1 MLSFRKGNKASLS
14 FGRTSAGIVCYFW
27 GSFGTIEGTIYF
39 SSVSIREIPHHRLYI
54 QGNRNAHKLKR
65 ITFDGGRRGW
75 EEEEEE
81 EEEEVRIKVMR
92 TRGLP

>member
-1 MLSFRKGNKASLS
+1 MRKKVKNNASLS

-65 ITFDGGRRGW
+65 ITFDGGGRG
-75 EEEEEE
+75 
-81 EEEEVRIKVMR
+81 V
-92 TRGLP
+92 GGGGGGGGPN

>member
-1 MLSFRKGNKASLS
+1 MVIRLNKASLS

-75 EEEEEE
+75 E
-81 EEEEVRIKVMR
+81 V
-92 TRGLP
+92 GGGGGPN

>member
-1 MLSFRKGNKASLS
+1 MTCELIYYKASLS

-75 EEEEEE
+75 E
-81 EEEEVRIKVMR
+81 V
-92 TRGLP
+92 GGGGPN